1 MAMVSMVSACALSR
15 LLNVGFYN
23 KGFRTLKSKRNLIL
37 IGMPGAGKST
47 IGVLLAKRMGTAF
60 LDTDILIQTG
70 EGFYLQELI
79 TSHGINGFRKIEET
93 YLLGVPADCGVV
105 ATGGSAVYSAKA
117 MAHLKSL
124 GPVVYLQIEL
134 EPLKAR
140 LGNLAER
147 GVLRMPGQTIDML
160 YEERRPLYESYADI
174 VVTTAGMTPDQVV
187 SRVIEASSLS

>member
-1 MAMVSMVSACALSR
+1 
-15 LLNVGFYN
+15 
-23 KGFRTLKSKRNLIL
+23 LKEKRNLIL

-47 IGVLLAKRMGTAF
+47 IGVLLAKQLGTAF

-70 EGFYLQELI
+70 EGSYLQDLI
-79 TSHGINGFRKIEET
+79 SRHCIGGFREIEER

-124 GPVVYLQIEL
+124 GPAVYLQIGL

-140 LGNLAER
+140 LGSLSER

-160 YEERRPLYESYADI
+160 YEERRPLYEQYADI
-174 VVTTAGMTPDQVV
+174 VVSTTGMTPEQVV
-187 SRVIEASSLS
+187 ALVLGNFSINTLLS

>member
-1 MAMVSMVSACALSR
+1 M
-15 LLNVGFYN
+15 
-23 KGFRTLKSKRNLIL
+23 GFRSLKEKQNLIL

-47 IGVLLAKRMGTAF
+47 IGVLLAKQRGTAF

-70 EGFYLQELI
+70 EGYYLQDLI
-79 TSHGINGFRKIEET
+79 SRHGISGFREIEET
-93 YLLGVPADCGVV
+93 YLLGVPTDCGVV

-160 YEERRPLYESYADI
+160 YEERRPLYEKYADI
-174 VVTTAGMTPDQVV
+174 VVSTAGMTPDQMVALV
-187 SRVIEASSLS
+187 LRGIQKIMRQLASKGIQ